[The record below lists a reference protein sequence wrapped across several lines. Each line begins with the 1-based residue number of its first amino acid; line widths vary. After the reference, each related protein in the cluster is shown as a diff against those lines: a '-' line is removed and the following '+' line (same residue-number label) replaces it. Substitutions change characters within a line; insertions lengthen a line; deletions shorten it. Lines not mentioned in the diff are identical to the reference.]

1 MGYQRNTVYVMLV
14 LEKEQIRYACP
25 NFSKFPILLLL
36 LRLFIEPYVI
46 VHGQQKKKPI
56 CICVKNCCYW
66 RTHYN
71 RIPVL
76 RIFYFRIIDSEFS
89 NDFNIIVLFKQKKA
103 HDIIWK
109 YNRKYLIQVVAM
121 TIVRLNILK
130 YKFSKIRSCD
140 YVW

>member
-76 RIFYFRIIDSEFS
+76 RIFYFRIIVSEYS
-89 NDFNIIVLFKQKKA
+89 NDFNRIVLFSIKLKHLK
-103 HDIIWK
+103 IW
-109 YNRKYLIQVVAM
+109 LIVFY
-121 TIVRLNILK
+121 IDFRDNNIWNQCYSASLHNIK
-130 YKFSKIRSCD
+130 GNF
-140 YVW
+140 

>member
-76 RIFYFRIIDSEFS
+76 RIFYLRIIVSEFS
-89 NDFNIIVLFKQKKA
+89 NDFNRVVLFSIKIEENTLYHLK
-103 HDIIWK
+103 IWLK
-109 YNRKYLIQVVAM
+109 IFFIDSSYN
-121 TIVRLNILK
+121 NILNQCYDWK
-130 YKFSKIRSCD
+130 LCVFT
-140 YVW
+140 